1 MRNATL
7 LAAAFACSTLA
18 ASAFAAEPSNA
29 ELAARIAGLEARMA
43 QLEARAG
50 AGPTSGPTSPKALV
64 FANWEKCRENMTR
77 EQVIELLG
85 EPTTRQSASAVNQ
98 YARSEVLVYGNPPIG
113 QGGTVVLQQDRV
125 IQCTAM
131 NFPA

>member
-1 MRNATL
+1 MRTATL
-7 LAAAFACSTLA
+7 LAVALACSGFA
-18 ASAFAAEPSNA
+18 SSAFAEPSNA

-64 FANWEKCRENMTR
+64 FANWEKCRADMTR
-77 EQVIELLG
+77 EQIIELLG

-98 YARSEVLVYGNPPIG
+98 YAQSEMLVYGNPPVG
-113 QGGTVVLQQDRV
+113 QGGTVVLQQGRV
-125 IQCTAM
+125 IQCTAL
-131 NFPA
+131 NFPG